1 MYIFI
6 TLLPSHSRLTSF
18 SSPSI
23 FSMMLL
29 SICSF
34 VSATKFHI
42 LSIFR
47 ISEKMHYIVR
57 WLYCVVCYANVK
69 VCDDNLFRTFNW
81 QQHSLNMVKAK
92 PYLWALSIGY
102 HTWRIYHY
110 LGCHLHRLRFIPT
123 QFFLYQIPICWKFL
137 ASLISLTYTLF
148 LLIKLSNLNSS
159 NGIPLIPSH
168 GTAYYHHLL
177 YPSIQTFGGNFHV
190 IVLKFSLWLCSF
202 S

>member
-1 MYIFI
+1 MTQITVDSYIYIHSTMRSVGSPPLHQTATSLKCYFLADIMLWLYSLVMYIFI

-18 SSPSI
+18 SNPSI

-69 VCDDNLFRTFNW
+69 VCDDNLFRTFN
-81 QQHSLNMVKAK
+81 
-92 PYLWALSIGY
+92 
-102 HTWRIYHY
+102 
-110 LGCHLHRLRFIPT
+110 
-123 QFFLYQIPICWKFL
+123 
-137 ASLISLTYTLF
+137 
-148 LLIKLSNLNSS
+148 
-159 NGIPLIPSH
+159 
-168 GTAYYHHLL
+168 
-177 YPSIQTFGGNFHV
+177 
-190 IVLKFSLWLCSF
+190 
-202 S
+202 